1 MKENQ
6 IYLLLGSNMGERE
19 ILLSKAVSEI
29 AQNCGR
35 LMQSSSLYET
45 APWGFDSNDWFINQ
59 VIRIESELNPR
70 ELLTNLLLIEKQM
83 GRTRTHEQYSSR
95 FIDLDVLY
103 FGQQILR
110 TPDLEIPHPRLH
122 LRRFTLLPMNEIAA
136 DFEHPILKKTQ
147 HQLLA
152 QLKDNSV
159 VRRLI
164 PDQI

>member
-1 MKENQ
+1 MEDQ
-6 IYLLLGSNMGERE
+6 IFILLGSNQGERKKMLQQATE
-19 ILLSKAVSEI
+19 AIERICGAV
-29 AQNCGR
+29 
-35 LMQSSSLYET
+35 LKSSSRYET
-45 APWGFDSNDWFINQ
+45 APWGFESEQWFINQ
-59 VIRIESELNPR
+59 VIQIRSSLSPEMLLAKLLSIELKLGR
-70 ELLTNLLLIEKQM
+70 VRTNQ
-83 GRTRTHEQYSSR
+83 QYSSR
-95 FIDLDVLY
+95 FIDLDLLY

-147 HQLLA
+147 HQLLV
-152 QLKDNSV
+152 QLEDNSV